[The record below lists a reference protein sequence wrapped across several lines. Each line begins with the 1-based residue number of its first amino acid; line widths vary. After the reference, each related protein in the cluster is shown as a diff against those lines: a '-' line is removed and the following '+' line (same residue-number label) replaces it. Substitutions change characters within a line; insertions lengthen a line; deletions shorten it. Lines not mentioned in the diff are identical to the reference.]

1 MKSQQRFRSEKHP
14 VFTEKV
20 NKVALRAN
28 IDYRK
33 QSIDSIETY
42 AYGTSN
48 DLIYI
53 YIYKTTKWRN
63 IIKKELISFYY
74 ITKGDTKWNNSSW
87 PQVRD
92 HLYRILITGG
102 SQSETTNALLNLISC
117 HADTD

>member
-1 MKSQQRFRSEKHP
+1 MKSQQRFRNEKHP
-14 VFTEKV
+14 VFTEEV

-33 QSIDSIETY
+33 QSIDPIETY

-53 YIYKTTKWRN
+53 YIYKTTKWSN

-74 ITKGDTKWNNSSW
+74 YKRRHKMK
-87 PQVRD
+87 
-92 HLYRILITGG
+92 
-102 SQSETTNALLNLISC
+102 
-117 HADTD
+117 